1 MTGQMCLFKFWEY
14 EEDSGTMMAKCPTC
28 ECRMPIGIY
37 AYGNPYHFC
46 PYCGERLEE
55 GRVMEAGRRIYGWS
69 R

>member
-1 MTGQMCLFKFWEY
+1 
-14 EEDSGTMMAKCPTC
+14 MMAKCPTC

-55 GRVMEAGRRIYGWS
+55 GRVMETGRRIYGWN